1 MAKSI
6 SWEVEEDNII
16 KSLMKYVE
24 YSFIENKKKNIF
36 GLKSPSNFTIIIMD
50 NMLELRNKY
59 EKGG

>member
-36 GLKSPSNFTIIIMD
+36 GLKLPSSFTIIIMD